1 MNIRNWSKGHTFG
14 LILGI
19 LVPLLVVPLVLLI
32 QSFAQNYTF
41 ERLWRQ
47 FEVIRPFQIKMLTIS
62 LIANLVTFYI
72 FLNKERYKLA
82 MGIILGTI
90 AYAPYIIY
98 IKFF

>member
-1 MNIRNWSKGHTFG
+1 MNIRNWSKQHTFG
-14 LILGI
+14 VILGI
-19 LVPLLVVPLVLLI
+19 IVPLLVVPLVILI
-32 QSFAQNYTF
+32 NAMAQDYTF
-41 ERLWRQ
+41 DRLWRK
-47 FEVIRPFQIKMLTIS
+47 FELIRPFQIKMLTIS

-72 FLNKERYKLA
+72 FLNKEKFKFA